1 MNSFYSKNTASFYT
15 FKNILI
21 RPKKKYLLL
30 TNNKNIMSEH
40 NLKRYPYELLV
51 LWDLLSLT

>member
-1 MNSFYSKNTASFYT
+1 MNSFYSTNTASFYT

-21 RPKKKYLLL
+21 RPKKKYLLS

-40 NLKRYPYELLV
+40 NSISE
-51 LWDLLSLT
+51 SLTVFFILT